1 MSEQDEVLT
10 KQIERMRKE
19 ILKDES
25 NNELDDTFK
34 DRLED
39 AKLVFLNKVYPYDK
53 DKTDM
58 PSRYI
63 GWQTRCAI
71 ELYYLEEDGDFTSYS
86 ENGLS
91 WSKDNSGLS
100 SKLLD
105 ELPPPQAG
113 VPA

>member
-10 KQIERMRKE
+10 QQLKRMRRE
-19 ILKDES
+19 VLGDTS
-25 NNELDDTFK
+25 NTELDDTFK
-34 DRLED
+34 DKLDD

-53 DKTDM
+53 NETEI
-58 PSRYI
+58 PPRYI

-71 ELYYLEEDGDFTSYS
+71 ELYNLEEDGDFISYS

-91 WSKDNSGLS
+91 WSKDASGLS

-113 VPA
+113 VPK